1 MFSEAEYVDL
11 KGVKNRSPV
20 EETHWQSVREE
31 RRRLLKMEAKRIKRV
46 GYSEEKKITERE
58 RNREQRAKLTE
69 EEAGAATKRN
79 TDRWRLARA
88 KAAEGKA
95 SKMLIVEVSENG
107 EVISK
112 RYVSVGDN
120 EDVAPLPEL
129 VDASDEMDLLAVVRL
144 PELVGVQLQKD
155 HSPPLA
161 KPRNFSVV
169 INGADSGGVRRSDVH
184 L

>member
-1 MFSEAEYVDL
+1 
-11 KGVKNRSPV
+11 
-20 EETHWQSVREE
+20 
-31 RRRLLKMEAKRIKRV
+31 
-46 GYSEEKKITERE
+46 
-58 RNREQRAKLTE
+58 
-69 EEAGAATKRN
+69 
-79 TDRWRLARA
+79 
-88 KAAEGKA
+88 
-95 SKMLIVEVSENG
+95 MLIVEVSENG

-129 VDASDEMDLLAVVRL
+129 VDASDEMDLLAVVW
-144 PELVGVQLQKD
+144 PAELVGVQLQED